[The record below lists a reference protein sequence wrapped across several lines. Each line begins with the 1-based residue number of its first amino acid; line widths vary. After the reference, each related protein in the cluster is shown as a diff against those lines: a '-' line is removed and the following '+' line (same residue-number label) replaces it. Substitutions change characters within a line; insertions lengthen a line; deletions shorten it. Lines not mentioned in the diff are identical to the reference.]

1 MKILVL
7 GAAAAAL
14 ACALPAFAAT
24 PAELMAAPHQFIDNL
39 DKGKIDAAAATMTA
53 DATMIDEF
61 PPHAWSGPDAFKRW
75 LADYASSNKAGHITD
90 GKVKLGDPI
99 VAEATGDV
107 AYVVAAAS
115 ETYKQNGKRM
125 AETARMVFALKREG
139 GAWKIAAW
147 AWAGRQ
153 PHVAG
158 VGAAKAPAATT
169 P

>member
-1 MKILVL
+1 MILRNVVISALVL
-7 GAAAAAL
+7 MATAVHAAPADELMTAPRAFVAGLDTGTIETAAAV
-14 ACALPAFAAT
+14 
-24 PAELMAAPHQFIDNL
+24 
-39 DKGKIDAAAATMTA
+39 MTA

-75 LADYASSNKAGHITD
+75 LADFAAANKAANIVA

-115 ETYKQNGKRM
+115 ETYKQNGVRM
-125 AETARMVFALKREG
+125 AETARMVFALRREG
-139 GAWKIAAW
+139 GTWKIAAW

-153 PHVAG
+153 PHPAVK
-158 VGAAKAPAATT
+158 VAPAQ
-169 P
+169 